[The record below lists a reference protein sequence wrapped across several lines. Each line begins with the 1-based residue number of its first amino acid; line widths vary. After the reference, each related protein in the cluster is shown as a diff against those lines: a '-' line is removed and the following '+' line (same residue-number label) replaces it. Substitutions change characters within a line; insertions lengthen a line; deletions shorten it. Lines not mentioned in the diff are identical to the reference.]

1 MTVNSV
7 VKPIKLRI
15 HKTQTLK
22 TLKALKNSA

>member
-22 TLKALKNSA
+22 TLKGIENDV